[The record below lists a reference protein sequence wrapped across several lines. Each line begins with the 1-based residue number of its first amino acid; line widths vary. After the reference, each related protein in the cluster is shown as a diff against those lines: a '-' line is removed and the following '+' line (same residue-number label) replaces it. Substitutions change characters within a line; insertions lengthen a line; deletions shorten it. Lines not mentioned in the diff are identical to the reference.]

1 MKHILIPTDFS
12 EPADNAINFAVNS
25 NKYFAESI
33 TLLHSLE
40 VGGNMYVDYMGV
52 NKEFNSKMIGEAEA
66 RLRNVKQDLAVQYGV
81 AVDTVVSTTGL
92 KEAIDE
98 AVQSLGVDLVVM
110 GTLGASGS
118 LQRIWGSRTSSVIGN
133 TKVPVMAIPVDY
145 TWKKPGKILFTTNF
159 FEKEK
164 AVLDFIFEL
173 AELYMA
179 EVQVAVFT
187 NQIDDSAAKFIRHSE
202 SLEAYQSFL
211 KTEYREDTLSGAHLY
226 GDDFEET
233 IQKYIEEH
241 EIDILVMVTYQD
253 NIWARFFNPSKTRA
267 MSYQTRVPL
276 LAIPADFGKK

>member
-133 TKVPVMAIPVDY
+133 TKVPVMTIPVDY

-159 FEKEK
+159 FEKG
-164 AVLDFIFEL
+164 
-173 AELYMA
+173 
-179 EVQVAVFT
+179 
-187 NQIDDSAAKFIRHSE
+187 E
-202 SLEAYQSFL
+202 S
-211 KTEYREDTLSGAHLY
+211 R
-226 GDDFEET
+226 
-233 IQKYIEEH
+233 
-241 EIDILVMVTYQD
+241 
-253 NIWARFFNPSKTRA
+253 P
-267 MSYQTRVPL
+267 
-276 LAIPADFGKK
+276 